1 MLKELFS
8 INGKMSKANY
18 KKYLWTVS
26 TIFITIGLILLILPF
41 FVVTGGKSDFDAG
54 LSLGAGIALIL
65 ISLYF
70 IWLPTNE
77 KLFNRYYISVFDERT
92 KFVTNLTCK
101 ILIALLLIG
110 TFILW
115 VLYLVAGVAFTYS
128 GLLTVFFYLVAYGFI
143 ILRWLLMKLI

>member
-115 VLYLVAGVAFTYS
+115 VLYLVAGVTFTYS

>member
-101 ILIALLLIG
+101 ILLALLLIG

-115 VLYLVAGVAFTYS
+115 VLYLVAGVTFTYS
-128 GLLTVFFYLVAYGFI
+128 GLLTVFFYFVAYGFI
-143 ILRWLLMKLI
+143 ILRWFLMKLI

>member
-115 VLYLVAGVAFTYS
+115 VLYLVAGVTFTYG

>member
-77 KLFNRYYISVFDERT
+77 KLFNRYYISAFDERT

-115 VLYLVAGVAFTYS
+115 LLYLVAGVAFTYC
-128 GLLTVFFYLVAYGFI
+128 GLLTAFFYLVAYGFI

>member
-54 LSLGAGIALIL
+54 LSSGVGIALIL

-77 KLFNRYYISVFDERT
+77 KLFNRYYISAFDERT

-115 VLYLVAGVAFTYS
+115 VLYLVAGVTFTYS

>member
-8 INGKMSKANY
+8 IKGKMSKANY

-115 VLYLVAGVAFTYS
+115 VLYLVAGVTFTYS